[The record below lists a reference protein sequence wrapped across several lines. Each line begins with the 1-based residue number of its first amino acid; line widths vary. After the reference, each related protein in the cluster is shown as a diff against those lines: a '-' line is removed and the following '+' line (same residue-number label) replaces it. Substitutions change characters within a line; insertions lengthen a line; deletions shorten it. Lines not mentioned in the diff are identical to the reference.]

1 MSTDSRIESDLK
13 SLAAESARG
22 LPNIDETAR
31 ALQAARAKRGGSI
44 MKTIRKPIWA
54 TALAGAV
61 VAAVL
66 LFPVP
71 YSRTVGYELTLR
83 KPDGRVAKVKLAARD
98 DAQAEQRAAAFRKN
112 GVNVTV
118 APRTQRVWG
127 SVWAM
132 AKEKILQIH
141 VELDGKN
148 DGQVADEIRDQ
159 LGNAGWNAD
168 DVQVSSDSNG
178 STVQIKAD
186 DGQGR
191 HIEVVRKALGGGEK
205 KMDVEVGGI
214 DDTREPGMTDAQ
226 LRDKILKQLQA
237 RGLDGDVTVQGNM
250 IQISASKSKTEEE

>member
-13 SLAAESARG
+13 SLAEESARG

-83 KPDGRVAKVKLAARD
+83 KPDGRVAKVLLHARD
-98 DAQAEQRAAAFRKN
+98 AAQAERRAATYRKD
-112 GVNVTV
+112 GVTV
-118 APRTQRVWG
+118 SVEPRTKRVWG

-141 VELDGKN
+141 VDLDGKT
-148 DGQVADEIRDQ
+148 DDQVADEIRDQ
-159 LGNAGWNAD
+159 VGNAGWNAG

-191 HIEVVRKALGGGEK
+191 HIEVVRKAIGGGEK
-205 KMDVEVGGI
+205 KMDVEVGGL

-237 RGLDGDVTVQGNM
+237 RGLDGDVIVQGDR
-250 IQISASKSKTEEE
+250 IEIRASKSKTEEE